1 MLQIQILRNGTGGDR
16 PRRLSDEELFLG
28 MQSMRPTSA
37 SLILQPPTGSRTDVN
52 LSKWDRSGTMNVNPA
67 VQYPLRAS
75 QFAPFLHQVP
85 PNRYK
90 DASTGN
96 AGPSNLSQPAA
107 DEGSRTG
114 IKGSG
119 ILSSITANAS
129 GSASDRNP
137 SGLLPGGSRPKSRTH
152 ISEPESS
159 NPPR

>member
-16 PRRLSDEELFLG
+16 PRRSSDEELFLG
-28 MQSMRPTSA
+28 MQSMRATSA

-52 LSKWDRSGTMNVNPA
+52 LSKWDRSVTMNVNPA
-67 VQYPLRAS
+67 AQYPLRAS

-85 PNRYK
+85 PNRFK
-90 DASTGN
+90 DANSGI

-129 GSASDRNP
+129 GSASERNP
-137 SGLLPGGSRPKSRTH
+137 SALLPGGSRPKSRTH
-152 ISEPESS
+152 ISEPEAS
-159 NPPR
+159 NPAR